1 MDTVQVWDSSLKV
14 TSEGKPPKMPVGGP
28 APEWLPGLALAL
40 TGAPAGA
47 EGENQGFL
55 TLEELYKTYNEQ
67 AERGKLANLW
77 LHFFSQSRLAKVTAD
92 ITFKE

>member
-1 MDTVQVWDSSLKV
+1 MGF
-14 TSEGKPPKMPVGGP
+14 EPEGHFGGKPPKMPVGGP

-67 AERGKLANLW
+67 AERGNSQI
-77 LHFFSQSRLAKVTAD
+77 FGFTFSRNPGWPKSPQVSPLRSRKRR
-92 ITFKE
+92 